1 MKTTLIRCAV
11 AGFLCTFAP
20 SLSAQ
25 NTFTPLQKEWV
36 KTWMHLV
43 KLSKMTT
50 KQVAQKDNSPMPC
63 AVSNEIT
70 IVVGPCLQNQLKE
83 NVVEAWAKM
92 V

>member
-1 MKTTLIRCAV
+1 MKTALIHCAV

-25 NTFTPLQKEWV
+25 NTLTPLQKEWL

-43 KLSKMTT
+43 KLSKKASNTVV
-50 KQVAQKDNSPMPC
+50 QNNNSPIPC

-70 IVVGPCLQNQLKE
+70 LVVGPCLQTEQKE
-83 NVVEAWAKM
+83 NRVLTKPVQ
-92 V
+92 

>member
-1 MKTTLIRCAV
+1 MKTALIRCAV

-25 NTFTPLQKEWV
+25 NTLTPLQKEWF

-43 KLSKMTT
+43 QLSKKAANAVVQQNNT
-50 KQVAQKDNSPMPC
+50 AMPC

-70 IVVGPCLQNQLKE
+70 IVVGPCLQTEQKGNRVLGKPVQ
-83 NVVEAWAKM
+83 
-92 V
+92 